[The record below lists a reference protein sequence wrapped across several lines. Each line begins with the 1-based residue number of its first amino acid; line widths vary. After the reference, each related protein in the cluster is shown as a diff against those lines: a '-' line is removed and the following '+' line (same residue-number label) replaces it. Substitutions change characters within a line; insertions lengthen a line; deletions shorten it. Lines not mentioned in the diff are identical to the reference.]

1 MILFQ
6 TAFDKL
12 VAHRIIDI
20 GVENGQIEFVAR
32 GDAIL
37 GSGEKVHA
45 DKVLGQVVRIE
56 RGSRVMHLDMQYW
69 RSMGILWGKLA
80 PLTLRFRSIVDWVAI
95 RFMTRLSSSRIYR
108 KVARWWF
115 KDRTCTRF
123 AEPEDAHNLYQFYG
137 YDRNLGMENHDLA
150 LEMQIQGFQDD
161 GFVLITLIGSRP
173 IGSLI
178 LKRSSSEDMLDP
190 GWWLLSMLVR
200 LRYRGAGIGLNLLNQ
215 ALDEAASKGASRLN
229 LLVEDGNKA
238 ALGLYFKL
246 GFQLFSI
253 PELNAKLE
261 SEVQNG
267 LPRRIILSRSLGNP
281 GE

>member
-1 MILFQ
+1 
-6 TAFDKL
+6 
-12 VAHRIIDI
+12 
-20 GVENGQIEFVAR
+20 
-32 GDAIL
+32 
-37 GSGEKVHA
+37 
-45 DKVLGQVVRIE
+45 
-56 RGSRVMHLDMQYW
+56 
-69 RSMGILWGKLA
+69 
-80 PLTLRFRSIVDWVAI
+80 
-95 RFMTRLSSSRIYR
+95 
-108 KVARWWF
+108 
-115 KDRTCTRF
+115 
-123 AEPEDAHNLYQFYG
+123 
-137 YDRNLGMENHDLA
+137 MENHDLA
-150 LEMQIQGFQDD
+150 LERQIQEYQDD

-253 PELNAKLE
+253 PELDAKLE